1 MTEASEAPI
10 YTYEPT
16 DLGLQIPSA
25 PGQVFV
31 QDVLEF
37 DKEYNHLLLG
47 SRKLLIK
54 DSAEF
59 KETHL
64 GPLKNSL
71 SGRSTS
77 TSTIKGGESSDGTST
92 PPPSV
97 PASQTTTATDTIAA
111 SQALVSPPPAPV
123 KPGILIVTL
132 HEGKGFSLP
141 QQHAQAFAQAMAQA
155 GSMAGSMSHGSS
167 FRPGTAS
174 ARGQL
179 AGSYAGRPQS
189 GGGSGIN
196 AAPTNHG
203 RYSSRYLPYAL
214 LDFDKVQVFVDAV
227 SGTPE
232 NPYWAGPTTQ
242 YKFDVSRVTELSAQ
256 LYLRNPNARPGTGR
270 SEDIFLGACKVKPR
284 FEEVSEFSKEKNTST
299 AQGQVGTDWL
309 NLTFGSGA
317 INIGVNFVENRE
329 KALKIEDFELLK
341 VVGKGSFGKVMQVRK
356 NDTARI
362 YALKTIR
369 KAHIISRSEV
379 AHTLAERS
387 VLSQINNPFIVPL
400 KFSFQSPEKLYLVL
414 AFVNGGEL
422 FHHLQREQRF
432 DVNRSRFYTA
442 ELLCAL
448 ECLHGFNVIYRDLK
462 PENILLDYSGHIA
475 LCDFG
480 LCKLDMKD
488 EDRTNTFCGTPEYL
502 APELLLGQGYTKT
515 VDWWTLGVLLYEM
528 LTGLPPYYDENTNE
542 MYRKILSEPLH
553 FPGPEI
559 VPPAAKDLLTQLLD
573 RRPERRLGANG
584 ASEIKAHSFF
594 HSIDWRKLLQRKYE
608 PSFKPNVA
616 DALDTA
622 NFDREFTSEAPT
634 DSYVDGPMLSQTMQQ
649 QFAGWSYNRPVA
661 GLGDAGGS
669 VKDPSFGSVKG

>member
-1 MTEASEAPI
+1 MSWNLT
-10 YTYEPT
+10 
-16 DLGLQIPSA
+16 
-25 PGQVFV
+25 
-31 QDVLEF
+31 
-37 DKEYNHLLLG
+37 K
-47 SRKLLIK
+47 K
-54 DSAEF
+54 F

-71 SGRSTS
+71 TGRSTS
-77 TSTIKGGESSDGTST
+77 TSTIKAELPEPHTVVDEKASISSNNDID
-92 PPPSV
+92 
-97 PASQTTTATDTIAA
+97 ASE
-111 SQALVSPPPAPV
+111 ALVSPPATPA

-141 QQHAQAFAQAMAQA
+141 QHYQQAFSSQSQSPVSA
-155 GSMAGSMSHGSS
+155 GNGYSGTGSVRPTSS
-167 FRPGTAS
+167 A
-174 ARGQL
+174 ARMQGGFS
-179 AGSYAGRPQS
+179 GSYVTNARIPQAS
-189 GGGSGIN
+189 GGIN
-196 AAPTNHG
+196 SAPTNHG
-203 RYSSRYLPYAL
+203 RYSSRHLPYAL
-214 LDFDKVQVFVDAV
+214 LDFDKLQVFVDAV
-227 SGTPE
+227 SGSPE
-232 NPYWAGPTTQ
+232 NPYWAGDNTQ
-242 YKFDVSRVTELSAQ
+242 YKFDVSRVTDLAVQ
-256 LYLRNPNARPGTGR
+256 LYLRNPNARTGVGR
-270 SEDIFLGACKVKPR
+270 SEDIFLGAVKVNPR
-284 FEEVSEFSKEKNTST
+284 FEEVRQYVEDPKSSKKDKEKGILAF
-299 AQGQVGTDWL
+299 AQQERELGQSGAEWL
-309 NLTFGSGA
+309 DVTFGTGSLK
-317 INIGVNFVENRE
+317 IGVAFVENRQRT
-329 KALKIEDFELLK
+329 LKIEDFELLK
-341 VVGKGSFGKVMQVRK
+341 VVGKGSFGKVMQVMKR
-356 NDTARI
+356 DTHRI

-369 KAHIISRSEV
+369 KGHIISRSEV

-387 VLSQINNPFIVPL
+387 VLAQINNPFIVPL
-400 KFSFQSPEKLYLVL
+400 KFSFQSPEKLYFVL

-432 DVNRSRFYTA
+432 DINRSRFYTA

-553 FPGPEI
+553 FPGPEV
-559 VPPAAKDLLTQLLD
+559 VPPAAKDLLIRLLD
-573 RRPERRLGANG
+573 RRPDHRLGANG
-584 ASEIKAHSFF
+584 ASEIKAHQFF

-608 PSFKPNVA
+608 PTFKPNVT
-616 DALDTA
+616 DALDTN

-634 DSYVDGPMLSQTMQQ
+634 DSYVDGPVLSQTMQQ

-669 VKDPSFGSVKG
+669 VKDPAFGSVV